1 MMRNL
6 NVSSSGN
13 CPEFDNNNL
22 NQLDSVIAFFLFD
35 CLHIYLTLN
44 MIKTIIY
51 TLFSCVLGN
60 LYSQTTTSPSVPKT
74 KVEYRNSDAVYNLYP
89 TENYYNFIKLNTR
102 NGTMWQVQYSM
113 DDEKRFTTVLND
125 ISLVLSSEE
134 SNQRFV
140 LIPTTNMFTF
150 ILMDQIDG

>member
-1 MMRNL
+1 MIRIIIYIL
-6 NVSSSGN
+6 FFCISGN
-13 CPEFDNNNL
+13 
-22 NQLDSVIAFFLFD
+22 
-35 CLHIYLTLN
+35 
-44 MIKTIIY
+44 M
-51 TLFSCVLGN
+51 
-60 LYSQTTTSPSVPKT
+60 YSQTSTSPSVPKT

-134 SNQRFV
+134 SNQRFM
-140 LIPTTNMFTF
+140 LMPTTNMFTF
-150 ILMDQIDG
+150 ILMDQIDGRTWQVQWNVDPLKRMVLKIR